1 MKSPVARSMTA
12 SRPRLRAWARC
23 QAGGNVDHG
32 DIRRYLENG
41 HAALHHPL
49 ARKIIPDLLAE
60 ANRNSQLADALL
72 DTVRNPR
79 RIKATQLLQRAVDR
93 GELAADTDI
102 DLCLDFLAG
111 PLYWRLAVVQL
122 AAEAELYDRLTDK
135 IVAAMKA

>member
-1 MKSPVARSMTA
+1 MRRSSCRTPAFESPIT
-12 SRPRLRAWARC
+12 SR
-23 QAGGNVDHG
+23 AGGNVDHG

-60 ANRNSQLADALL
+60 ANHNSQLADALL

-79 RIKATQLLQRAVDR
+79 RIKATQRLQRAVDR

>member
-1 MKSPVARSMTA
+1 M
-12 SRPRLRAWARC
+12 
-23 QAGGNVDHG
+23 
-32 DIRRYLENG
+32 
-41 HAALHHPL
+41 
-49 ARKIIPDLLAE
+49 
-60 ANRNSQLADALL
+60 
-72 DTVRNPR
+72 RNPR

-122 AAEAELYDRLTDK
+122 AAEAELHDRLTDK